1 MTEQRMRKIGITDYV
16 QPPFEIEREA
26 LGEGWELVNLAI
38 ENPEDFNQARVAELD
53 ALLVWHAAISQEVAD
68 RLESCRMVVRYGV
81 GYDLVDVDALERSNI
96 IFCNTPDYGTE
107 EVADTAA
114 AMILQQVRRLPEY
127 DYHCRHYAS
136 GWQEHTLAPL
146 ARTSQMTLGVIGVGR
161 IGTALMRRMRNF
173 GFRLLGFDPYLPSG
187 HEKALGYERIQE
199 LDRLLELS
207 DVVSIHCPATDETR
221 GMVNAD
227 FFARMKPGSV
237 FVNTA
242 RGTILESLDALEQAL
257 RSGQLRAAALD
268 VLPQE
273 PPGVHSLIDAWRNDA
288 PWLRGRLVITPH
300 TAYYSEAAWREMRFK
315 AAETVRLFFDRGLVR
330 NRISAQK

>member
-1 MTEQRMRKIGITDYV
+1 MAEQIVRKIGITDYV
-16 QPPFEIEREA
+16 QAPFEIEREA
-26 LGEGWELVNLAI
+26 LGEGWELVDLAI
-38 ENPEDFNQARVAELD
+38 DKHEDFSKAELAELD
-53 ALLVWHAAISQEVAD
+53 ALLVWHAAISPEVAE
-68 RLESCRMVVRYGV
+68 RLNSCRMVVRYGV
-81 GYDLVDVDALERSNI
+81 GYDLVDVAALERSNI

-127 DYHCRHYAS
+127 DYQCRHYAS
-136 GWQEHTLAPL
+136 GWQEHTLQPL

-187 HEKALGYERIQE
+187 HEKALGYERVEE
-199 LDRLLELS
+199 LEQLLALS

-221 GMVNAD
+221 GMVNSNFLAW
-227 FFARMKPGSV
+227 MKPGAV
-237 FVNTA
+237 LVNTA
-242 RGTILESLDALEQAL
+242 RGAILDSLDPLEQAL
-257 RSGQLRAAALD
+257 KSGHLRAAALD
-268 VLPQE
+268 VLPDE
-273 PPGVHSLIDAWRNDA
+273 PPTAHSLIAAWREEA

-315 AAETVRLFFDRGLVR
+315 AAETVRLFFERGVVR
-330 NRISAQK
+330 NRITA